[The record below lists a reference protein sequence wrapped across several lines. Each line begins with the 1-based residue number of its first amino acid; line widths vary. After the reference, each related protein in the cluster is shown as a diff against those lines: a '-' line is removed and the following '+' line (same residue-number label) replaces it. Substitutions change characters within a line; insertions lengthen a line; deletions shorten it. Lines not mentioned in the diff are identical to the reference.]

1 MIRLS
6 KNPSGR
12 SLRPQRAWG
21 RGQDAPAHPPPQGT
35 RRPNARFKT
44 ASKYAV
50 HWLWLLACWAC
61 GTPTGD
67 LVVARVGEVEIDAPQ
82 LLEFEERLHPELRS
96 KKTGADVYFDY
107 LQTMIDKELMV
118 LEAKKRGLDQRADFR
133 RKMDKLHS
141 DRVLRRFLQL
151 EVHDK
156 IVHTEEEMLAHQQ
169 ETGRDRAVQVRRI
182 VVATLQEARAIKAA
196 LEAGDAFDKYAS
208 RNLLAATQLEE
219 GRYLLKDE
227 LYPRILQEK
236 VFPLTPGQ
244 FSEPVLFNDQFGVYE
259 VTAEA
264 PVKLSVVQSVIEAEL
279 LKEKLPPAVQA
290 LSARLRQELDFVV
303 HDQALESVRG
313 RIGQGAKAF
322 SADERE
328 QPIYE
333 YESGVFT
340 IGDLLNFARELGVGF
355 PADAPERFDWF
366 VKDIVEPRAL
376 LLAGAYAAGVDRE
389 EEVVAWFQR
398 RWLSNLLVAMR
409 RDVVDG
415 VFASREEARAF
426 YDRRPHLFRPL
437 ESIAVQEILLRTYEE
452 ALALREEVERGRDL
466 GALAAEH
473 TLRRRGK
480 AHQGEFHLHPWEKQQ
495 FVPLFEAAQGQKI
508 GALIGPIAVEVPAA
522 EVLSTEPVSGPYYA
536 IFRLLDS
543 TINAAPR
550 PFAQAE
556 HRARALVRRQKQE
569 RLFGQFIIQLRHQY
583 AAQIEV
589 FREQVEALVRST

>member
-1 MIRLS
+1 MS
-6 KNPSGR
+6 
-12 SLRPQRAWG
+12 RAK
-21 RGQDAPAHPPPQGT
+21 H
-35 RRPNARFKT
+35 
-44 ASKYAV
+44 AV
-50 HWLWLLACWAC
+50 YWLWLLVCWSC
-61 GTPTGD
+61 GTPTED

-82 LLEFEERLHPELRS
+82 LIEFEERLHPDLRS
-96 KKTGADVYFDY
+96 KKTGADAYFDY

-151 EVHDK
+151 EVYDK
-156 IVHTEEEMLAHQQ
+156 IVHTEEEMLAHQR

-182 VVATLQEARAIKAA
+182 VVATIEEARAIKAA
-196 LEAGDAFDKYAS
+196 LESGDDFDAWAS
-208 RNLLAATQLEE
+208 HNLLDETQLEG
-219 GRYLLKDE
+219 GRYLIKDE

-236 VFPLTPGQ
+236 VFPLAPGE

-322 SADERE
+322 SAEERE

-333 YESGVFT
+333 HESGTFT
-340 IGDLLNFARELGVGF
+340 IGDLLDFARELSVGF
-355 PADAPERFDWF
+355 PEDAPEQFDWF
-366 VKDIVEPRAL
+366 VQDIVEPRAL
-376 LLAGAYAAGVDRE
+376 LLAGAYTAGIDRE
-389 EEVVAWFQR
+389 EAVVAWLQKR
-398 RWLSNLLVAMR
+398 QLSNLLVAMR

-415 VFASREEARAF
+415 VFASREEAQEF
-426 YDRRPHLFRPL
+426 YDRHLDLFRPL
-437 ESIAVQEILLRTYEE
+437 ESIGVQEILVRTEEE
-452 ALALREEVERGRDL
+452 ALALREEVERGGDL

-480 AHQGEFHLHPWEKQQ
+480 ANQGEFHLHPWEKQQ

-508 GALIGPIAVEVPAA
+508 GALIGPIAVEVAAA
-522 EVLSTEPVSGPYYA
+522 EVLSSEPVSGPYYA

-556 HRARALVRRQKQE
+556 RRARALVRRQKQE
-569 RLFGQFIIQLRHQY
+569 RLFGQFIIQLRHEY

-589 FREQVEALVRST
+589 FRAQVEALVRNT

>member
-1 MIRLS
+1 MIRA
-6 KNPSGR
+6 K
-12 SLRPQRAWG
+12 
-21 RGQDAPAHPPPQGT
+21 H
-35 RRPNARFKT
+35 
-44 ASKYAV
+44 AV
-50 HWLWLLACWAC
+50 YWLWLLVCWSC
-61 GTPTGD
+61 GTPPTED
-67 LVVARVGEVEIDAPQ
+67 LVVARVGEVEIDVPQ
-82 LLEFEERLHPELRS
+82 LLEFEERLHPDLRS
-96 KKTGADVYFDY
+96 KKTGADAYFDY

-133 RKMDKLHS
+133 RKMDKLYS

-151 EVHDK
+151 AVYDK
-156 IVHTEEEMLAHQQ
+156 IVHTQEEMLAHQQ
-169 ETGRDRAVQVRRI
+169 KTGRDRAVQVRRI
-182 VVATLQEARAIKAA
+182 VVATMPEARAIKAA
-196 LEAGDAFDKYAS
+196 LEGGADFAVYAN
-208 RNLLAATQLEE
+208 RTLLAATQLEE

-227 LYPRILQEK
+227 LYPRLLQEK
-236 VFPLTPGQ
+236 VFPLAPGQ

-259 VTAEA
+259 VTAEV

-303 HDQALESVRG
+303 RAQALERVRG

-322 SADERE
+322 STEEHE

-333 YESGVFT
+333 HESGTFT
-340 IGDLLNFARELGVGF
+340 IGDLLDFARELGVGF

-366 VKDIVEPRAL
+366 VQDIVEPRAL
-376 LLAGAYAAGVDRE
+376 LLAGAYTAGVDRE
-389 EEVVAWFQR
+389 EEVVAWFQK

-426 YDRRPHLFRPL
+426 YDHHPNLFRPL
-437 ESIAVQEILLRTYEE
+437 ESIGVQEVLLRTEEE
-452 ALALREEVERGRDL
+452 ALALREEVERGGDL

-473 TLRRRGK
+473 TLRQRGR
-480 AHQGEFHLHPWEKQQ
+480 ANQGEFHLHPWEKQQ

-508 GALIGPIAVEVPAA
+508 GALIGPVALEVAAA
-522 EVLSTEPVSGPYYA
+522 EVLSSEPISGPYYA
-536 IFRLLDS
+536 IFRLLAS
-543 TINAAPR
+543 TVDAAPR

-556 HRARALVRRQKQE
+556 RRARALVRRQKQE
-569 RLFGQFIIQLRHQY
+569 RLFGQFIIQLRHEY

-589 FREQVEALVRST
+589 LRTPVEALVRNL

>member
-1 MIRLS
+1 MS
-6 KNPSGR
+6 
-12 SLRPQRAWG
+12 RAK
-21 RGQDAPAHPPPQGT
+21 QAA
-35 RRPNARFKT
+35 
-44 ASKYAV
+44 Y
-50 HWLWLLACWAC
+50 WLWLLVLWTC
-61 GTPTGD
+61 GPPTED
-67 LVVARVGEVEIDAPQ
+67 LVVARVGEVEIDVPQ
-82 LLEFEERLHPELRS
+82 LLEFEERLHPDLRS
-96 KKTGADVYFDY
+96 KKTGADAYFDY

-156 IVHTEEEMLAHQQ
+156 IVHTQEEMLAHQQ
-169 ETGRDRAVQVRRI
+169 KTGRDRAVQVRRI
-182 VVATLQEARAIKAA
+182 VVATRQEAYAIKAA
-196 LEAGDAFDKYAS
+196 LERGADFDLYAD
-208 RNLLAATQLEE
+208 RNLLAETPLEG
-219 GRYLLKDE
+219 GRSLLKDE

-236 VFPLTPGQ
+236 VFPLAPGQ

-259 VTAEA
+259 VTAERLVA
-264 PVKLSVVQSVIEAEL
+264 LSVVQSVIEAEL

-290 LSARLRQELDFVV
+290 LSARLRQELDFAI
-303 HDQALESVRG
+303 HAQALERVRG

-322 SADERE
+322 STEERE

-333 YESGVFT
+333 HASGVFT
-340 IGDLLNFARELGVGF
+340 IGDLLDFARELGIGF

-366 VKDIVEPRAL
+366 VNDIVEPRAL
-376 LLAGAYAAGVDRE
+376 LLAGAHIAGVDRE

-426 YDRRPHLFRPL
+426 YDRHPDLFRPL
-437 ESIAVQEILLRTYEE
+437 ESITVQEVLLRTEEE
-452 ALALREEVERGRDL
+452 ALALREQVERGGNL
-466 GALAAEH
+466 GTLAAEH
-473 TLRRRGK
+473 TLRRRGR
-480 AHQGEFHLHPWEKQQ
+480 ANQGEFHLHPWEKQQ

-508 GALIGPIAVEVPAA
+508 GALIGPIALEVAAA
-522 EVLSTEPVSGPYYA
+522 EVLSPEPVRGPYYA

-543 TINAAPR
+543 TIDAAPR
-550 PFAQAE
+550 PFAPAE

-589 FREQVEALVRST
+589 FRAPVEALVRNT

>member
-1 MIRLS
+1 MS
-6 KNPSGR
+6 
-12 SLRPQRAWG
+12 RAK
-21 RGQDAPAHPPPQGT
+21 H
-35 RRPNARFKT
+35 
-44 ASKYAV
+44 AV
-50 HWLWLLACWAC
+50 YWLWLLVCWSC
-61 GTPTGD
+61 GTPTED

-82 LLEFEERLHPELRS
+82 LLEFEERLHPDLRS
-96 KKTGADVYFDY
+96 KKTGADAYFDY
-107 LQTMIDKELMV
+107 LQTLIDKELMV

-156 IVHTEEEMLAHQQ
+156 IVHTQEEMLAHQR

-182 VVATLQEARAIKAA
+182 VVATIEEARAIKAA
-196 LEAGDAFDKYAS
+196 LEGGDDFDAWAS
-208 RNLLAATQLEE
+208 RNLLDETQLEG
-219 GRYLLKDE
+219 GRYLIKDE

-236 VFPLTPGQ
+236 VFPLAPGQ

-259 VTAEA
+259 ITAEV

-303 HDQALESVRG
+303 HDQALERVRG
-313 RIGQGAKAF
+313 RIGQGVKAF
-322 SADERE
+322 AAEERE
-328 QPIYE
+328 HPIYE
-333 YESGVFT
+333 HESGTFT
-340 IGDLLNFARELGVGF
+340 IGDLLDFARELGVGF
-355 PADAPERFDWF
+355 PENAPEQFDWF
-366 VKDIVEPRAL
+366 VRDIVEPRAL
-376 LLAGAYAAGVDRE
+376 LLAGAYTAGVDRE
-389 EEVVAWFQR
+389 EAVIAWFQER
-398 RWLSNLLVAMR
+398 QLSNLLVAMR

-415 VFASREEARAF
+415 VFASREEAREL
-426 YDRRPHLFRPL
+426 YDRHPNLFRPL
-437 ESIAVQEILLRTYEE
+437 ESIGVQEILVRTEEE
-452 ALALREEVERGRDL
+452 ALALREEVERGGDL

-480 AHQGEFHLHPWEKQQ
+480 ANEGEFHLHPWEKQQ
-495 FVPLFEAAQGQKI
+495 FIPLFEAAQGQRI
-508 GALIGPIAVEVPAA
+508 GALIGPISLEVAAA
-522 EVLSTEPVSGPYYA
+522 EVLSSEPISGPYYA

-556 HRARALVRRQKQE
+556 RRARALVRRQKQE
-569 RLFGQFIIQLRHQY
+569 RLFGQFIIQLRHEY

-589 FREQVEALVRST
+589 FRAQVEALVRSS

>member
-1 MIRLS
+1 MSRS
-6 KNPSGR
+6 K
-12 SLRPQRAWG
+12 
-21 RGQDAPAHPPPQGT
+21 H
-35 RRPNARFKT
+35 
-44 ASKYAV
+44 AV
-50 HWLWLLACWAC
+50 YWLWLLVCWSC
-61 GTPTGD
+61 GTPTED

-82 LLEFEERLHPELRS
+82 LLEFEERLHPDLRS
-96 KKTGADVYFDY
+96 KKTGADAYFDY
-107 LQTMIDKELMV
+107 LQTIIDKELMV

-133 RKMDKLHS
+133 RKMDKLHN

-151 EVHDK
+151 EVYDK
-156 IVHTEEEMLAHQQ
+156 IVHTQEEMLAHQR

-182 VVATLQEARAIKAA
+182 VVATIEEARAIKAA
-196 LEAGDAFDKYAS
+196 LEGGDDFDTWAS
-208 RNLLAATQLEE
+208 HNLLDATQLEE
-219 GRYLLKDE
+219 GRYLIKDE

-236 VFPLTPGQ
+236 VFPLAPGQ

-259 VTAEA
+259 ITAEV

-303 HDQALESVRG
+303 HDQALERVRG

-322 SADERE
+322 SAEEHE

-333 YESGVFT
+333 HESGTFT
-340 IGDLLNFARELGVGF
+340 IGDLLDFARELGVGF
-355 PADAPERFDWF
+355 PEDAPEQFDWF
-366 VKDIVEPRAL
+366 VRDIVEPRAL
-376 LLAGAYAAGVDRE
+376 LLAGAYTAGVDRE
-389 EEVVAWFQR
+389 EAVVAWFQER
-398 RWLSNLLVAMR
+398 QLSNLLVAMR

-415 VFASREEARAF
+415 VFASREEAQAF
-426 YDRRPHLFRPL
+426 YDRHPNLFRPL
-437 ESIAVQEILLRTYEE
+437 ESIGVQEILVRTEEE
-452 ALALREEVERGRDL
+452 ALALREEVERGGDL

-508 GALIGPIAVEVPAA
+508 GALIGPIALEVTAA
-522 EVLSTEPVSGPYYA
+522 EVLSSEPISGPYYA

-556 HRARALVRRQKQE
+556 RRARALVRRQKQE
-569 RLFGQFIIQLRHQY
+569 RLFGQFIIQLRHEY

-589 FREQVEALVRST
+589 FRAQVEALVRNT

>member
-1 MIRLS
+1 MT
-6 KNPSGR
+6 R
-12 SLRPQRAWG
+12 SAI
-21 RGQDAPAHPPPQGT
+21 
-35 RRPNARFKT
+35 
-44 ASKYAV
+44 
-50 HWLWLLACWAC
+50 HWLWLLGFWAC
-61 GTPTGD
+61 GTPTEN
-67 LVVARVGEVEIDAPQ
+67 LVVARVGEVEIDVPQ
-82 LLEFEERLHPELRS
+82 LLEFEERLHPDLRS
-96 KKTGADVYFDY
+96 KKTGADAYFDY

-118 LEAKKRGLDQRADFR
+118 LEAKKRGLDQRTDFR

-151 EVHDK
+151 EVHDT
-156 IVHTEEEMLAHQQ
+156 IVHTQEEMLAHQQ
-169 ETGRDRAVQVRRI
+169 KTGRDRAVQVRRI
-182 VVATLQEARAIKAA
+182 VVATRQEAHAIKAA
-196 LEAGDAFDKYAS
+196 LEGGDEFDLYAD
-208 RNLLAATQLEE
+208 RNVLAETQLEG

-236 VFPLTPGQ
+236 VFPLAPGEL
-244 FSEPVLFNDQFGVYE
+244 SEPVLFNDQFGVYE
-259 VTAEA
+259 VTAET

-290 LSARLRQELDFVV
+290 LAARLRQELDFAV
-303 HDQALESVRG
+303 HAPALERVRG

-322 SADERE
+322 SAAERE

-333 YESGVFT
+333 HASGVFT
-340 IGDLLNFARELGVGF
+340 IGELLNFARELGVGF

-366 VKDIVEPRAL
+366 VEDIVEPRAL
-376 LLAGAYAAGVDRE
+376 LLAGAYRAGVDRE
-389 EEVVAWFQR
+389 EEVVAWLQR

-426 YDRRPHLFRPL
+426 YDRHPDLFRPL
-437 ESIAVQEILLRTYEE
+437 ESIAVQEILLRTEEE

-473 TLRRRGK
+473 TLRRRGR
-480 AHQGEFHLHPWEKQQ
+480 ANRGEFHLHPWEKQP

-508 GALIGPIAVEVPAA
+508 GALIGPIALEVAAA
-522 EVLSTEPVSGPYYA
+522 EVLSSEPSSGPYYA

-543 TINAAPR
+543 TIDAAPR

-556 HRARALVRRQKQE
+556 RRARALVRRQKQE

-583 AAQIEV
+583 ATQIEV
-589 FREQVEALVRST
+589 FRPHVETHVRNT

>member
-1 MIRLS
+1 MSRS
-6 KNPSGR
+6 K
-12 SLRPQRAWG
+12 
-21 RGQDAPAHPPPQGT
+21 H
-35 RRPNARFKT
+35 
-44 ASKYAV
+44 AV
-50 HWLWLLACWAC
+50 YWLWLLVCWSC
-61 GTPTGD
+61 GTPTED

-82 LLEFEERLHPELRS
+82 LLEFEERLHPDLRS
-96 KKTGADVYFDY
+96 KKTGADAYFDY
-107 LQTMIDKELMV
+107 LQTIIDKELMV

-133 RKMDKLHS
+133 RKMDKLHN

-151 EVHDK
+151 EVYDK
-156 IVHTEEEMLAHQQ
+156 IVHTQEEMLAHQR

-182 VVATLQEARAIKAA
+182 VVATIEEARAIKAA
-196 LEAGDAFDKYAS
+196 LEGGDDFDAWAS
-208 RNLLAATQLEE
+208 HNLLDETQLEG
-219 GRYLLKDE
+219 GRYLIKDE

-236 VFPLTPGQ
+236 VFPLAPGQ

-259 VTAEA
+259 VTAEV

-290 LSARLRQELDFVV
+290 LSAHLRQELDFVV
-303 HDQALESVRG
+303 HDQALERVRG

-322 SADERE
+322 SAEERE

-333 YESGVFT
+333 HESGTFT
-340 IGDLLNFARELGVGF
+340 IGDLLDFARELGVGF
-355 PADAPERFDWF
+355 PEDAPEQFDWF
-366 VKDIVEPRAL
+366 VRDIVEPRAL
-376 LLAGAYAAGVDRE
+376 LLAGAYTAGVDRE
-389 EEVVAWFQR
+389 EAVVAWFQER
-398 RWLSNLLVAMR
+398 QLSNLLVAMR

-415 VFASREEARAF
+415 VFASREEAQTF
-426 YDRRPHLFRPL
+426 YDSHSNLFRPL
-437 ESIAVQEILLRTYEE
+437 ESIGVQEILVRTEEE
-452 ALALREEVERGRDL
+452 ALALREEVERGADL

-508 GALIGPIAVEVPAA
+508 GALIGPIALEVVAA
-522 EVLSTEPVSGPYYA
+522 EVLSSEPISGPYYA

-556 HRARALVRRQKQE
+556 RRARALVRRQKQE
-569 RLFGQFIIQLRHQY
+569 RLFGQFIIQLRHEY

-589 FREQVEALVRST
+589 FRAQVEALVRNT

>member
-1 MIRLS
+1 MS
-6 KNPSGR
+6 
-12 SLRPQRAWG
+12 RAK
-21 RGQDAPAHPPPQGT
+21 H
-35 RRPNARFKT
+35 
-44 ASKYAV
+44 AV
-50 HWLWLLACWAC
+50 YWLWLLVCWSC
-61 GTPTGD
+61 GTPTED

-82 LLEFEERLHPELRS
+82 LLEFEERLHPDLRS
-96 KKTGADVYFDY
+96 KKTGADAYFDY

-151 EVHDK
+151 EVYDK
-156 IVHTEEEMLAHQQ
+156 IVHTEEEMLTHQR

-182 VVATLQEARAIKAA
+182 VVATIEEARAIKAA
-196 LEAGDAFDKYAS
+196 LESGDDFDAWAS
-208 RNLLAATQLEE
+208 HNLLDETQLEG
-219 GRYLLKDE
+219 GRYLIKDE

-236 VFPLTPGQ
+236 VFPLAPGE

-259 VTAEA
+259 VTAET

-303 HDQALESVRG
+303 HDQALERVRG

-322 SADERE
+322 SAEEHE

-333 YESGVFT
+333 HESGVFT
-340 IGDLLNFARELGVGF
+340 IGDLLDFARELGVGF
-355 PADAPERFDWF
+355 PEDAPEQFDWF
-366 VKDIVEPRAL
+366 VQDIVEPRAL
-376 LLAGAYAAGVDRE
+376 LLAGAYTAGVDRE
-389 EEVVAWFQR
+389 EAVVAWFQER
-398 RWLSNLLVAMR
+398 QLSNLLVAMR

-415 VFASREEARAF
+415 VFASREEAREF
-426 YDRRPHLFRPL
+426 YDRHPNLFRPL
-437 ESIAVQEILLRTYEE
+437 ESIGVQEILVRTEEE
-452 ALALREEVERGRDL
+452 ALALREEVERGGDL

-480 AHQGEFHLHPWEKQQ
+480 ANQGEFHLHPWEKQQ

-508 GALIGPIAVEVPAA
+508 GALIGPIAVEVAAA
-522 EVLSTEPVSGPYYA
+522 EVLSSDPVSGPYYA

-556 HRARALVRRQKQE
+556 RRARALVRRQKQE
-569 RLFGQFIIQLRHQY
+569 RLFGQFIIQLRHEY

-589 FREQVEALVRST
+589 FRAQVEALVRNT

>member
-1 MIRLS
+1 MSRL
-6 KNPSGR
+6 K
-12 SLRPQRAWG
+12 
-21 RGQDAPAHPPPQGT
+21 H
-35 RRPNARFKT
+35 
-44 ASKYAV
+44 AV
-50 HWLWLLACWAC
+50 YWLWLLVCWSC
-61 GTPTGD
+61 GTPTED

-82 LLEFEERLHPELRS
+82 LLEFEERLHPDLRS
-96 KKTGADVYFDY
+96 KKTGADAYFDY

-151 EVHDK
+151 EVYDK
-156 IVHTEEEMLAHQQ
+156 IVHTQEEMLAHQR

-182 VVATLQEARAIKAA
+182 VVATIEEARAIKAA
-196 LEAGDAFDKYAS
+196 LEGGDDFDLYAS
-208 RNLLAATQLEE
+208 RNLLDATQLEG
-219 GRYLLKDE
+219 GRYLIKDE

-236 VFPLTPGQ
+236 VFPLALGQ

-259 VTAEA
+259 VTAEV

-303 HDQALESVRG
+303 HDQTLERVRG
-313 RIGQGAKAF
+313 RIGQGVKAF
-322 SADERE
+322 SVEERA

-333 YESGVFT
+333 HEASTASASSVESLSSAETSGTFT
-340 IGDLLNFARELGVGF
+340 IGDLLDFARELGVGF
-355 PADAPERFDWF
+355 REDAPEQFDWF
-366 VKDIVEPRAL
+366 VRDIVEPRAL
-376 LLAGAYAAGVDRE
+376 LLAGAYTAGVDRE
-389 EEVVAWFQR
+389 EAVVAWFQK

-415 VFASREEARAF
+415 VFASREEAREF
-426 YDRRPHLFRPL
+426 YDRRPNLFRPL
-437 ESIAVQEILLRTYEE
+437 ESIGVQEILVRTEEE
-452 ALALREEVERGRDL
+452 AIALREEVERGSDL

-480 AHQGEFHLHPWEKQQ
+480 ANEGEFHLHPWEKQQ

-508 GALIGPIAVEVPAA
+508 GALIGPVAVEVAAA
-522 EVLSTEPVSGPYYA
+522 EVLSSEPISGPYYA

-556 HRARALVRRQKQE
+556 RRARALVRRQKQE
-569 RLFGQFIIQLRHQY
+569 RLFGQFIIQLRHEN

-589 FREQVEALVRST
+589 FREQVEALVRNR

>member
-1 MIRLS
+1 MIR
-6 KNPSGR
+6 
-12 SLRPQRAWG
+12 
-21 RGQDAPAHPPPQGT
+21 
-35 RRPNARFKT
+35 
-44 ASKYAV
+44 SKYAV
-50 HWLWLLACWAC
+50 YWLWLLFFWSC
-61 GTPTGD
+61 GTPTED

-82 LLEFEERLHPELRS
+82 LLEFEERLHPDLRS
-96 KKTGADVYFDY
+96 KKTGADAYFDY

-151 EVHDK
+151 EVYDK
-156 IVHTEEEMLAHQQ
+156 IVHTQEELLAHQR

-182 VVATLQEARAIKAA
+182 VVATIQEAREVKAA
-196 LEAGDAFDKYAS
+196 LEGGDDFDTWAS
-208 RNLLAATQLEE
+208 RNLLAATQLEG
-219 GRYLLKDE
+219 GRYLIKDE

-236 VFPLTPGQ
+236 VFPLAPGQ

-259 VTAEA
+259 VTAEV
-264 PVKLSVVQSVIEAEL
+264 PVALSVVQLVIEAEL

-303 HDQALESVRG
+303 HAEALERVRG

-322 SADERE
+322 SAEELE

-333 YESGVFT
+333 HESGVFT
-340 IGDLLNFARELGVGF
+340 IGDLLDFARELGVGF
-355 PADAPERFDWF
+355 PEDAPEQFDWF
-366 VKDIVEPRAL
+366 VHDIVEPRAL
-376 LLAGAYAAGVDRE
+376 LLAGAYTAGVDRE
-389 EEVVAWFQR
+389 EGVVAWFQKR
-398 RWLSNLLVAMR
+398 QLSNLLVAMR

-426 YDRRPHLFRPL
+426 YDRHLDLFRPL
-437 ESIAVQEILLRTYEE
+437 ESIGVQEVLLRTEEE
-452 ALALREEVERGRDL
+452 ALALREEVERGGDL

-480 AHQGEFHLHPWEKQQ
+480 AQQGEFHLHPWEKQQ

-508 GALIGPIAVEVPAA
+508 GALIGPIAVEVTAA
-522 EVLSTEPVSGPYYA
+522 EVLSPEPVSGPYYA

-556 HRARALVRRQKQE
+556 RRARALVRRQKQE

-589 FREQVEALVRST
+589 FRAQVEALVRNT

>member
-1 MIRLS
+1 MS
-6 KNPSGR
+6 
-12 SLRPQRAWG
+12 RAK
-21 RGQDAPAHPPPQGT
+21 H
-35 RRPNARFKT
+35 
-44 ASKYAV
+44 AV
-50 HWLWLLACWAC
+50 YWLWLLVCWSC
-61 GTPTGD
+61 GTPTED

-82 LLEFEERLHPELRS
+82 LLEFEERLHPDLRS
-96 KKTGADVYFDY
+96 KKTGADAYFDY
-107 LQTMIDKELMV
+107 LQTIIDKELMV

-151 EVHDK
+151 EVYDK
-156 IVHTEEEMLAHQQ
+156 IVHTQEEMLAHQR

-182 VVATLQEARAIKAA
+182 VVATIEEARAIKAA
-196 LEAGDAFDKYAS
+196 LEGGDDFDAWAS
-208 RNLLAATQLEE
+208 HNLLDETQLEG
-219 GRYLLKDE
+219 GRYLIKDE

-236 VFPLTPGQ
+236 VFPLAPGQ

-259 VTAEA
+259 VTAEV

-303 HDQALESVRG
+303 HDQALERVRG

-322 SADERE
+322 SAEERE

-333 YESGVFT
+333 HESGTFT
-340 IGDLLNFARELGVGF
+340 IGALLDFARELGVGF
-355 PADAPERFDWF
+355 PEDAPEQFDWF
-366 VKDIVEPRAL
+366 VRDIVEPRAL
-376 LLAGAYAAGVDRE
+376 LLAGAYTAGVDRE
-389 EEVVAWFQR
+389 EAVVAWFQER
-398 RWLSNLLVAMR
+398 QLSNLLVAMR

-415 VFASREEARAF
+415 FFASREEAREL
-426 YDRRPHLFRPL
+426 YDRHPNLFRPL
-437 ESIAVQEILLRTYEE
+437 ESIGVQEILVRTEEE
-452 ALALREEVERGRDL
+452 ALALREEVERGGDL

-480 AHQGEFHLHPWEKQQ
+480 ANEGEFHLHPWEKQQ
-495 FVPLFEAAQGQKI
+495 FIPLFEAAQGQRI
-508 GALIGPIAVEVPAA
+508 GALIGPIALEVAAA
-522 EVLSTEPVSGPYYA
+522 EVLSSEPISGPYYA

-556 HRARALVRRQKQE
+556 RRARALVRRQKQE
-569 RLFGQFIIQLRHQY
+569 RLFGQFIIQLRHEY

-589 FREQVEALVRST
+589 FRAQVEALVRNT

>member
-1 MIRLS
+1 MSRS
-6 KNPSGR
+6 K
-12 SLRPQRAWG
+12 
-21 RGQDAPAHPPPQGT
+21 H
-35 RRPNARFKT
+35 
-44 ASKYAV
+44 AV
-50 HWLWLLACWAC
+50 YWLWLLVCWSC
-61 GTPTGD
+61 GTPTED
-67 LVVARVGEVEIDAPQ
+67 LVVARVGEMEIDAPQ
-82 LLEFEERLHPELRS
+82 LLEFEERLHPDLRS
-96 KKTGADVYFDY
+96 KKTGADAYFDY
-107 LQTMIDKELMV
+107 LQTKIDKELMV

-151 EVHDK
+151 EVYDK
-156 IVHTEEEMLAHQQ
+156 IVHTQEEMLAHQR

-182 VVATLQEARAIKAA
+182 VVATIEEARAIKAA
-196 LEAGDAFDKYAS
+196 LEGGDDFDTWAS
-208 RNLLAATQLEE
+208 HNLLDETQLEG
-219 GRYLLKDE
+219 GRYLIKDE

-236 VFPLTPGQ
+236 VFPLALGQ

-259 VTAEA
+259 ITAEV

-303 HDQALESVRG
+303 HDQALERVRE

-322 SADERE
+322 SAEERE

-333 YESGVFT
+333 HESGTFT
-340 IGDLLNFARELGVGF
+340 IGDLLDFARELGVGF
-355 PADAPERFDWF
+355 PEDAPEQFDWF
-366 VKDIVEPRAL
+366 VRDIVEPRAL
-376 LLAGAYAAGVDRE
+376 LLAGAYTAGVDRE
-389 EEVVAWFQR
+389 EAVVAWFQER
-398 RWLSNLLVAMR
+398 QLSNLLVAMR

-415 VFASREEARAF
+415 VFASREEAQAF
-426 YDRRPHLFRPL
+426 YDRHPNLFRPL
-437 ESIAVQEILLRTYEE
+437 ESIGVQEILVRTEEE
-452 ALALREEVERGRDL
+452 ALALREEVERGGDL

-480 AHQGEFHLHPWEKQQ
+480 ANQGEFHLHPWEKQQ

-508 GALIGPIAVEVPAA
+508 GALIGPIALEVAPA
-522 EVLSTEPVSGPYYA
+522 EVLSSEPISGPYHA

-556 HRARALVRRQKQE
+556 RRARALVRRQKQE
-569 RLFGQFIIQLRHQY
+569 RLFGQFIIQLRHEY

-589 FREQVEALVRST
+589 FRKQVEALVRNT

>member
-1 MIRLS
+1 MIPL
-6 KNPSGR
+6 PIH
-12 SLRPQRAWG
+12 LRVWCKQDLVSRAK
-21 RGQDAPAHPPPQGT
+21 H
-35 RRPNARFKT
+35 
-44 ASKYAV
+44 AV
-50 HWLWLLACWAC
+50 YWLWLLVCWSC
-61 GTPTGD
+61 GTSTED

-82 LLEFEERLHPELRS
+82 LIEFEERLHPDLRS
-96 KKTGADVYFDY
+96 KKTGADAYFDY

-118 LEAKKRGLDQRADFR
+118 IEAKKRGLDQRADFR
-133 RKMDKLHS
+133 RKMDKLYS

-151 EVHDK
+151 EVYDK
-156 IVHTEEEMLAHQQ
+156 IVHTEEEMLAHQR

-182 VVATLQEARAIKAA
+182 VVATIEEARAIKAA
-196 LEAGDAFDKYAS
+196 LEGGDDFDIYAS
-208 RNLLAATQLEE
+208 HNLLDATQLEE
-219 GRYLLKDE
+219 GRYLIKDE

-236 VFPLTPGQ
+236 VFPLAPGQ

-322 SADERE
+322 SAEERE

-333 YESGVFT
+333 HKSGTFT
-340 IGDLLNFARELGVGF
+340 IGDLLDFARELSVGF
-355 PADAPERFDWF
+355 PEDAPEQFDWF
-366 VKDIVEPRAL
+366 VQDIVEPRAL
-376 LLAGAYAAGVDRE
+376 LLAGAYTAGVDRE
-389 EEVVAWFQR
+389 EAVVAWLQKR
-398 RWLSNLLVAMR
+398 QLSNLLVAMR

-415 VFASREEARAF
+415 FFASREEAQEF
-426 YDRRPHLFRPL
+426 YDRHPNLFRPL
-437 ESIAVQEILLRTYEE
+437 ESIGVQEILVRTEEE
-452 ALALREEVERGRDL
+452 ALALREEVERGGDL

-480 AHQGEFHLHPWEKQQ
+480 ANEGEFHLHPWEKQQ

-508 GALIGPIAVEVPAA
+508 GALIGPIAVEVTAA
-522 EVLSTEPVSGPYYA
+522 EVLSSEPVSGPYYA

-556 HRARALVRRQKQE
+556 RRARALVRRQKQE
-569 RLFGQFIIQLRHQY
+569 RLFGQFIIQLRHEY

-589 FREQVEALVRST
+589 FRAQVEALVRNT